1 MKHYLAL
8 SGGGFKGAFQVGVVD
23 HLRSQGIKF
32 SGVSGISVGALNG
45 ALIAQDKI
53 DQLIKLWQTVVDTDG
68 AVITGSNLGTLKEGK
83 LSLDFK
89 KVYQT
94 ATHDISKGAMAGAAF
109 SSIFKGR
116 KLEELLSKAADNLD
130 KGGSLL
136 DNTPLYKTLLEH
148 VKIEDFKMHYCFGVT
163 SLQSGAG
170 LEFNNKQFFKDAELA
185 RAVLASATMPIIWDN
200 VPKFQ
205 TKMNTPREVVDGG
218 LRTVSPIG
226 MIFDLI
232 ERQKDEA
239 TIWVLNCNSQELLPA
254 EDFTRKSTIVGRL
267 LDILLN
273 QVFLDDL
280 KMTLY
285 INENAEKLGK
295 IKATINIIEPE
306 PGTIGGTL
314 DARKDVIEARIEMGR
329 ALASNY
335 FTT

>member
-23 HLRSQGIKF
+23 YLRSQNIKF
-32 SGVSGISVGALNG
+32 NGVTGISVGALNG

-53 DQLIKLWQTVVDTDG
+53 DALIDLWKTVVDTDG
-68 AVITGSNLGTLKEGK
+68 AVITSSNLGNLKEGK

-89 KVYQT
+89 KIYET
-94 ATHDISKGAMAGAAF
+94 ATKDISRSEIAGAIL
-109 SSIFKGR
+109 STIFNGG
-116 KLEELLSKAADNLD
+116 KLERLLGKAADNLD
-130 KGGSLL
+130 TGGSLL

-148 VKIEDFKMHYCFGVT
+148 IKIADFKMPYGFGVT
-163 SLQSGAG
+163 SLQSSLG
-170 LEFNNKQFFKDAELA
+170 LEFTNKQFFKDTELA
-185 RAVLASATMPIIWDN
+185 RAVLASATMPVIWDN

-226 MIFDLI
+226 MIFDMI
-232 ERQKDEA
+232 EKQKDEA
-239 TIWVLNCNSQELLPA
+239 TIWVVNCNSQNLMPL
-254 EDFTRKSTIVGRL
+254 EDFSRKSTIVGRL

-273 QVFLDDL
+273 QVFIDDL

-285 INENAEKLGK
+285 INDNAEKLGK
-295 IKATINIIEPE
+295 LKVKINIIEPE
-306 PGTIGGTL
+306 AGIIGGTL
-314 DARKDVIEARIEMGR
+314 DARKDVIDARIEMGR

-335 FTT
+335 FNS